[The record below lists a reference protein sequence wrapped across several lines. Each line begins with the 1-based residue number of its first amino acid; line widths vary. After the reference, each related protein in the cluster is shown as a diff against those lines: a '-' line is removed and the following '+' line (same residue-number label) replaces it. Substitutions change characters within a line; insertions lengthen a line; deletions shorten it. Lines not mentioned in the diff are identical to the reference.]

1 MTPAVQCLM
10 NGITLTLHLLLLAA
24 ISAGYAPLDFC
35 SLQHVPHLLQVG
47 WRYLYMTALVLE
59 PFNDISVKKLSDEQ
73 IIQREML
80 QQFVEET
87 FGGKL

>member
-1 MTPAVQCLM
+1 M
-10 NGITLTLHLLLLAA
+10 LAA
-24 ISAGYAPLDFC
+24 ISASYAPLDFC
-35 SLQHVPHLLQVG
+35 SLPHVPHLLQVG
-47 WRYLYMTALVLE
+47 WRYLYIIALVLQ

-87 FGGKL
+87 FGGKKL

>member
-1 MTPAVQCLM
+1 M
-10 NGITLTLHLLLLAA
+10 I
-24 ISAGYAPLDFC
+24 
-35 SLQHVPHLLQVG
+35 
-47 WRYLYMTALVLE
+47 ALVLE

-87 FGGKL
+87 FGGKVIISLLLVLAASSPLTALIWTFYLSSDISPRKRKH

>member
-1 MTPAVQCLM
+1 
-10 NGITLTLHLLLLAA
+10 
-24 ISAGYAPLDFC
+24 
-35 SLQHVPHLLQVG
+35 
-47 WRYLYMTALVLE
+47 MTALVLE

-87 FGGKL
+87 FGGKSYNFFASGFGCFFSPNSADMDLLSQ

>member
-1 MTPAVQCLM
+1 M
-10 NGITLTLHLLLLAA
+10 NSITLTLHLLLLAA

-35 SLQHVPHLLQVG
+35 SQQHLQQVG
-47 WRYLYMTALVLE
+47 WRYLYMIALVLE

-73 IIQREML
+73 IVQREML

-87 FGGKL
+87 FGEKS

>member
-1 MTPAVQCLM
+1 
-10 NGITLTLHLLLLAA
+10 
-24 ISAGYAPLDFC
+24 
-35 SLQHVPHLLQVG
+35 
-47 WRYLYMTALVLE
+47 MTALVLE